1 MLLQRIAPTL
11 VATHTY
17 VNPVVAIILG
27 WPLASETL
35 TARPVVAAVAI
46 LAAIVLIQQGTRLQR
61 EELSAERVA

>member
-1 MLLQRIAPTL
+1 VLLQRIAPTL

-17 VNPVVAIILG
+17 VN
-27 WPLASETL
+27 
-35 TARPVVAAVAI
+35 PVVAAVAI